1 MTKNPEILVVEDS
14 KTQARWLGLLLKQ
27 QGYETTVAY
36 DGKEALEMLSGMMP
50 DVVVTD
56 IMMPEMDGF
65 ELCRRIKEDDKLGGI
80 PVILLTA
87 LSDPSDVLHAIK
99 CGADNFI
106 TKPYDPDFLL
116 SRVEQTLKNRA
127 LKPSAA
133 GSGVEK
139 VVFAGEEHEVPA
151 RRTHVVPLLLS
162 TYEEAVLKNAELKE
176 SLDTIRALEA
186 DYREILKSS
195 TDGIAVC
202 SNEGVVQFVNP
213 AGARLLGR
221 TAEDI
226 LDKPFEHPVDDD
238 HAFEVDILQ
247 MTGTTIVAEIKVV
260 DTHWDRQPAR
270 LATIRD
276 VTEEAR
282 QRREL
287 RTMAFDD
294 ELTGLHNRR
303 GFVTL
308 AEQQMAEARRRGRN
322 LVVYFI
328 DLDGL
333 KWIND
338 NLGHQ
343 EGDRAISD
351 MAVVLT
357 TAFRQTD
364 IIARLG
370 GDEFAVVATDL
381 PDHSAGNL
389 ANRLQRYMDRHN
401 AAEERPFVL
410 AASVGTVVWDHRSQE
425 QLEEL
430 LTRADSEMY
439 EQKKLRKTKRGGG
452 SYPLVQMHSEHPFW
466 HPKL

>member
-1 MTKNPEILVVEDS
+1 MEQTTEILVVEDS
-14 KTQARWLGLLLKQ
+14 KTQARWLGMLLKQ
-27 QGYETTVAY
+27 QGYQTNVAY
-36 DGKEALEMLSGMMP
+36 DGREAMEVLAGSVPAL
-50 DVVVTD
+50 VITD
-56 IMMPEMDGF
+56 IMMPVMDGF
-65 ELCRRIKEDDKLGGI
+65 ELCRRIKGDERLRDI

-116 SRVEQTLKNRA
+116 SRVEQTLKNRE
-127 LKPSAA
+127 LRRD
-133 GSGVEK
+133 GEGEVGIER
-139 VVFAGEEHEVPA
+139 VLFAGEEHEVPS
-151 RRTHVVPLLLS
+151 RRAHVIPLLLS
-162 TYEEAVLKNAELKE
+162 TYEEAVLKNVELKE
-176 SLDTIRALEA
+176 SLDTIRAFEA
-186 DYREILKSS
+186 DYREILKCN
-195 TDGIAVC
+195 TDGIVVC
-202 SNEGVVQFVNP
+202 TTEGLVQFVNP
-213 AGARLLGR
+213 AGASLLGR
-221 TAEDI
+221 VAEDI
-226 LDKPFEHPVDDD
+226 LDKPFEYGVDDD
-238 HAFEVDILQ
+238 LTREVDILQ
-247 MTGTTIVAEIKVV
+247 RSGKAIVAEIKVV

-308 AEQQMAEARRRGRN
+308 AEQRMTEARRRG
-322 LVVYFI
+322 LEVILYFI
-328 DLDGL
+328 DMDGL

-343 EGDRAISD
+343 EGDRAIAD

-370 GDEFAVVATDL
+370 GDEFAVVASDV
-381 PDHSAGNL
+381 PSDAKENL
-389 ANRLQRYMDRHN
+389 VRRLQRYIDRHN
-401 AAEERPFVL
+401 DAEDRPYVL
-410 AASVGTVVWDHRSQE
+410 AASVGTVVWEHTSTEDLE
-425 QLEEL
+425 QL

-439 EQKKLRKTKRGGG
+439 EQKKRKKRERGEA
-452 SYPLVQMHSEHPFW
+452 PTR
-466 HPKL
+466 

>member
-1 MTKNPEILVVEDS
+1 MEQNIEILVVEDS
-14 KTQARWLGLLLKQ
+14 KTQARWLGMLLKQ
-27 QGYETTVAY
+27 QGYRTSVAY
-36 DGKEALEMLSGMMP
+36 DGQEAMEMLADSVP
-50 DVVVTD
+50 ALVITD
-56 IMMPEMDGF
+56 IMMPEVDGF
-65 ELCRRIKEDDKLGGI
+65 ELCRRIKSDERLGGI

-116 SRVEQTLKNRA
+116 SRVEQTLKNRE
-127 LKPSAA
+127 LMRGQKNDT
-133 GSGVEK
+133 GVER
-139 VVFAGEEHEVPA
+139 VLFGGQEHEVPS

-162 TYEEAVLKNAELKE
+162 TYEEAVLKNVELKE

-186 DYREILKSS
+186 DYREILKCN
-195 TDGIAVC
+195 TDGIVVC
-202 SNEGVVQFVNP
+202 DMEGLVQFVNP
-213 AGARLLGR
+213 AGASLLGR
-221 TAEDI
+221 LAEDL
-226 LDKPFEHPVDDD
+226 LDKPFEFGVDEEPTK
-238 HAFEVDILQ
+238 EVDILQ
-247 MTGTTIVAEIKVV
+247 RSGKAIVAEIKVV

-270 LATIRD
+270 LASIRD
-276 VTEEAR
+276 VTEQAR

-308 AEQQMAEARRRGRN
+308 AEQQLAEARRRG
-322 LVVYFI
+322 LKVVLYFI
-328 DLDGL
+328 DMDGL

-343 EGDRAISD
+343 EGDRAIAD

-370 GDEFAVVATDL
+370 GDEFAVVASDV
-381 PDHSAGNL
+381 PSDAKENL
-389 ANRLQRYMDRHN
+389 VRRLQRYVDQHNDAEDR
-401 AAEERPFVL
+401 PYVL
-410 AASVGTVVWDHRSQE
+410 AASVGTVVWNPSSTEDLE
-425 QLEEL
+425 QL
-430 LTRADSEMY
+430 LTRADGEMY
-439 EQKKLRKTKRGGG
+439 EQKKRKKRERGEA
-452 SYPLVQMHSEHPFW
+452 PTR
-466 HPKL
+466 